1 MQKKR
6 KENGIE
12 KKDFRHLRRFEL
24 IEIIS
29 RLLKGQTDGEKK
41 ESEIPIEEVE
51 QERIRLKYRRNYWR
65 VFRSTIYGLIVVAAL
80 SVLISTLL
88 LPLLKV
94 SGSSMEPTLNNGD
107 YVFVVKNA
115 EFKTGDLCAFYFQNK
130 LLLKR
135 VIAGPGDWVDID
147 ENGVVSVNGEKIDEP
162 YVKKLSK
169 GECDIALPYQ
179 VPENRYFLMGD
190 SREVSIDS
198 RSSRIGSIEKDQIL
212 GKVVVRIWPLK
223 EFEFI
228 L

>member
-1 MQKKR
+1 
-6 KENGIE
+6 
-12 KKDFRHLRRFEL
+12 
-24 IEIIS
+24 
-29 RLLKGQTDGEKK
+29 
-41 ESEIPIEEVE
+41 
-51 QERIRLKYRRNYWR
+51 
-65 VFRSTIYGLIVVAAL
+65 
-80 SVLISTLL
+80 
-88 LPLLKV
+88 
-94 SGSSMEPTLNNGD
+94 MEPTLNNGD

-115 EFKTGDLCAFYFQNK
+115 DFKTGDLCAFYFQNK

-223 EFEFI
+223 EFELI